1 VIAGLVLGGIYAI
14 SAAGLVVTFLSA
26 GVLNFAF
33 GSLSFFIAR
42 FYYYLNTQRHWS
54 IVPAAVVAV
63 VIAAPLLGV
72 ILYAVLFRFLRLS
85 APLIKVVATLGLSVV
100 VTSMA
105 TLLFGNSTILKA
117 PGLAPQPVRVFHVIG
132 VPVTVDQL
140 IVYGCV
146 LVVMVA
152 GGLVLRYTDIG
163 LRVRAM
169 VDSPAMTA
177 LSGTNPTVVS
187 VSVWGVSIFLAGL
200 AGVLSAPII
209 GLDPGNYTLLM
220 AAAFAAVIAAQ
231 LRSLPVAVVVGL
243 AMGIAGSL
251 ITRYLPPTSSFT
263 AAVIASVPFLVTAC
277 FLVYHMVR
285 RGRVD
290 EGTGTGGALDRAIA
304 VHGGPHAAATR
315 GTSRVGRGTALG
327 WAPSLAAFIV
337 LAVLPVFLRGFWVGL
352 LAAGVAYG
360 VLFLSFSIVTGD
372 GGMVW
377 LCMVTF
383 GGVGALTTGL
393 LATRQG
399 WPVLAAI
406 VAGGLVAAPMGVIV
420 GMLTVRLG
428 NLYVALVTLTFGLLM
443 ENLVFSRNVFL
454 NDGIGVNLN
463 RPQFAT
469 TDRAYTYLG
478 LVIFAV
484 LTLFIVNLRRSTT
497 GMALTA
503 VRASEPA
510 TKTVGVSIWQMKVV
524 VAGLAAFVAGL
535 GGGLLA
541 VAQGVALPS
550 NYATL
555 AGVVWLTAVVT
566 MGVRSSAAALIA
578 GMSLTVLPGLLL
590 VYLPPWFGLLPL
602 LFFGLGAIG
611 LARNPDGLL
620 AMEAR
625 QVQQVVLNFSRS
637 SRRRDQ
643 PLVPAPIDINLPPA
657 AQTPPG
663 SAREARWP

>member
-1 VIAGLVLGGIYAI
+1 VIQYVIAGLVLGGIYAI
-14 SAAGLVVTFLSA
+14 AAAGLVVTFLSA

-54 IVPAAVVAV
+54 IASSALVAV
-63 VIAAPLLGV
+63 VIAAPLLGIV
-72 ILYAVLFRFLRLS
+72 LYATLFRFLRLS
-85 APLIKVVATLGLSVV
+85 PPLIKVVATLGLSVV
-100 VTSMA
+100 VTAMA
-105 TLLFGNSTILKA
+105 TLLFGNTAILKA

-132 VPVTVDQL
+132 VPVTMDQL

-146 LVVMVA
+146 LVVMIV
-152 GGLVLRYTDIG
+152 GGLVMRYTDIG

-200 AGVLSAPII
+200 TGVLSAPII

-220 AAAFAAVIAAQ
+220 AAAFAAVIAAE
-231 LRSLPVAVVVGL
+231 LRSLPVAVVVEL
-243 AMGIAGSL
+243 LMGIAGAL
-251 ITRYLPPTSSFT
+251 VTRYLPPSSSFT
-263 AAVIASVPFLVTAC
+263 AAVIPSIPFLVTAV
-277 FLVYHMVR
+277 FLVFHMVR

-290 EGTGTGGALDRAIA
+290 EGAGTGGALDRAIA
-304 VHGGPHAAATR
+304 VHGALHPTATG
-315 GTSRVGRGTALG
+315 GTSRAGASTALG
-327 WAPSLAAFIV
+327 WGPSLAAVLV
-337 LAVLPVFLRGFWVGL
+337 LAALPVFLHGFWVGL
-352 LAAGVAYG
+352 LATGVAYG
-360 VLFLSFSIVTGD
+360 LLFLSFSVVTGD

-383 GGVGALTTGL
+383 GGVGALTTGQ
-393 LATRQG
+393 LATRHG

-406 VAGGLVAAPMGVIV
+406 VAGGLVSVPMGVVV
-420 GMLTVRLG
+420 GMLTIRLG

-443 ENLVFSRNVFL
+443 ENLVFSRNEFL
-454 NDGIGVNLN
+454 NSGIGVNLN
-463 RPQFAT
+463 HPQFAS
-469 TDRAYTYLG
+469 TDRALTYLG
-478 LVIFAV
+478 LAIFAV
-484 LTLFIVNLRRSTT
+484 VALFIVNLRRSTT

-503 VRASEPA
+503 LRATEPA
-510 TKTVGVSIWQMKVV
+510 TKTLGVSVWQMKVI
-524 VAGLAAFVAGL
+524 VAGLAAFVAGI

-602 LFFGLGAIG
+602 VFFGLGAIG

-625 QVQQVVLNFSRS
+625 HVQHVLVRLSRS
-637 SRRRDQ
+637 SRWRRDRS
-643 PLVPAPIDINLPPA
+643 V
-657 AQTPPG
+657 G
-663 SAREARWP
+663 V